1 MSTPFPF
8 TAQELAD
15 TTYNNLK
22 LQDQLKAWYENHK
35 DMKNLD
41 LENNLLDRA
50 TKLLLDRLTVE
61 GVCN

>member
-22 LQDQLKAWYENHK
+22 QQGQLKAWYKAHK
-35 DMKNLD
+35 DSKKLD
-41 LENNLLDRA
+41 LENNILDQA
-50 TKLLLDRLTVE
+50 TKIILDRLASE
-61 GVCN
+61 GLCA